1 MIKCAACTHPI
12 LDRYMLQADG
22 RLWHEDCLRCALC
35 HCRLGEMGSKLFM
48 KQDLIMCETDYRRL
62 YGYRGICTGCRQVI
76 PPYDMVMRVKNNL
89 YHLKCFRCSVCSE
102 SFVVGERFR
111 LHENQILCES
121 DWRELRLF
129 SQAAYNDRSLNQIAR
144 NLREMPDF
152 QPTDEEE
159 SNCSTR
165 EC

>member
-1 MIKCAACTHPI
+1 MKKAYAVVPVCS
-12 LDRYMLQADG
+12 
-22 RLWHEDCLRCALC
+22 CL
-35 HCRLGEMGSKLFM
+35 FNW
-48 KQDLIMCETDYRRL
+48 
-62 YGYRGICTGCRQVI
+62 
-76 PPYDMVMRVKNNL
+76 NNL

-111 LHENQILCES
+111 LHDNQILCES

-152 QPTDEEE
+152 QPVGGLTSVE
-159 SNCSTR
+159 
-165 EC
+165 